1 LPPFGGIAPLSM
13 LVAEI
18 FYREDL
24 MVGKGCIASQVAISL
39 FPFALY
45 IMVLLTSLAL
55 FAVDVSTISFDM
67 G

>member
-1 LPPFGGIAPLSM
+1 M

-24 MVGKGCIASQVAISL
+24 MVGRGCIASQVAISL

-55 FAVDVSTISFDM
+55 FAVDVSTIGFDM